1 MSYDS
6 VAYSTKGHSNHQNI
20 PPRDIWPPTDTAAIC
35 DRIRDS
41 IRYRTADLQSMLQSP
56 VPECNEHGWH
66 KICDLT
72 LGTAARSRG
81 HGMAVWSSQLLGQ
94 GFTEL
99 HEQRGWGNGVPHVPP
114 QNRVDYGMISII

>member
-1 MSYDS
+1 MSHDS
-6 VAYSTKGHSNHQNI
+6 AAYYTKRHANHHTI
-20 PPRDIWPPTDTAAIC
+20 PPRDIWPPMDTAVIC

-41 IRYRTADLQSMLQSP
+41 IWYSTADLQSLPQSP
-56 VPECNEHGWH
+56 VAECNEHVWH

-99 HEQRGWGNGVPHVPP
+99 HEQRGWGNRVPHVPP
-114 QNRVDYGMISII
+114 QDRVKYSIISII